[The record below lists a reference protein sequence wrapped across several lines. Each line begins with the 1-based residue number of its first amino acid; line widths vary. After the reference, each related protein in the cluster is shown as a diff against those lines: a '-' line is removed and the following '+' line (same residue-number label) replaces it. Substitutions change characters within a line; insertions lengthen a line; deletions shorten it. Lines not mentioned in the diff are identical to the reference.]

1 MRALTS
7 HYQEDA
13 AGVVGGEVG
22 RVEIEE
28 EEEEEERAHSL

>member
-13 AGVVGGEVG
+13 DGFVGGEVG
-22 RVEIEE
+22 RVEVEE